1 MIDQFN
7 VQTILAIIF
16 FFAPLVYKFKQGEYN
31 PLSDG
36 AKCTLAAMGLPKLV
50 ICLYYLITNPAKAV
64 QMEET
69 TQYLTIAVLII
80 LYITGTEIHKSF
92 QKDTTSPKEKN
103 RSANTE

>member
-1 MIDQFN
+1 MQDQVN
-7 VQTILAIIF
+7 IQTVLAIIF
-16 FFAPLVYKFKQGEYN
+16 FFAPLLYKFKQGSYN

-50 ICLYYLITNPAKAV
+50 ICLYYLLTNPTKAV
-64 QMEET
+64 AMEET

-92 QKDTTSPKEKN
+92 QKDAASPKEKN
-103 RSANTE
+103 ESTKAD